1 MQRHTPFSKMDMKT
15 LAESLAERLYLR
27 QASREAVGEK
37 RDFNYNIIETV
48 FLVWSFAMKSGQC
61 NGYKTR
67 GQQKHVSNTL
77 CICYKFLTRLLDE
90 DMFVQNRSSW
100 VLLLKMKKYKYV
112 SILFRTRHVIC
123 NQKWVT
129 AIWLLVVAMC
139 MGALA
144 SVSQWVAVCKEKKW
158 GTCAFPIGSKKKT
171 MSQKYGTHYRTEWP
185 EARTLLRLDSS
196 ESGDAA
202 LSGQSLVDIVA
213 LYFFTFPHG
222 KYL

>member
-77 CICYKFLTRLLDE
+77 CSCYKFLTRLLDE

-144 SVSQWVAVCKEKKW
+144 SVSQWVAVCKEKKMRHV
-158 GTCAFPIGSKKKT
+158 CFPNRFQKKT